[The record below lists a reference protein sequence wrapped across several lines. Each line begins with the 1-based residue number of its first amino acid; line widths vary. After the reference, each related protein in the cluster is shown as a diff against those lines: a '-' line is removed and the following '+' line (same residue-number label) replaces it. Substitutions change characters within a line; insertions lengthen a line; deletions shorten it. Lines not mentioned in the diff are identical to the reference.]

1 MNKQN
6 STRFVPLLVA
16 LGIVVGILLGNFYA
30 NYFSGKRLNIVNASG
45 NKLNDLLHIIDD
57 QYVDSVN
64 ISDLVEKAL
73 PKIMSELDPHSVY
86 ISADEVEA
94 SMEDLKGSF
103 SGIGIEF
110 TIMKDTVRIIRPVE
124 GGPSE
129 SAGLRPGD
137 RIVSIDGKPFV
148 GDVVT
153 NEEATKRLKGATN
166 SVVKLGVRRPGV
178 SKVLT
183 FSVVRGEVPLRSID
197 AVYMLDDGIGY
208 IRVKSFAETT
218 YSEFLAALARLNHGK
233 FRGLVIDLRGN
244 LGGYMDPAVKM
255 ANEFLP
261 KNRLI
266 VYTEGRKSPR
276 EEYRSDGRGVYQS
289 LPLVVL
295 VDEVS
300 ASASEIFA
308 GAIQD
313 NDRGMIV
320 GRRTFGKGLVQVPIE
335 FRDGSMLRLTKA
347 RYYTPSGRCL
357 QKPYTMGDEEDYAQD
372 LLLRAEHGEFFSRD
386 SIKTNGQRYKTS
398 IGRTVYGGGGI
409 IPDIFIPRDTTGMTS
424 YFKDAYFDG
433 LLYQFSFDY
442 IDRNRE
448 ELSAFKDVDSLLH
461 HLQRQGIVEQF
472 ARFAEKNGLRRR
484 NLMLRKSYALFESYL
499 FSYIIDDLLD
509 ARAAA
514 IYINREDPAVLKAIR
529 LINDGAAFPKKD
541 QQASGQTACAVRQS
555 WRSRFACAGVVSAIS
570 PFKPLLAQ
578 CPKKESSAAI

>member
-16 LGIVVGILLGNFYA
+16 LGIVAGILLGNFYA

-94 SMEDLKGSF
+94 SMQDLKGSF

-110 TIMKDTVRIIRPVE
+110 TIMKDTVRVIRPVE

-148 GDVVT
+148 GEVVT

-166 SVVKLGVRRPGV
+166 SVVKLGIRRPGV
-178 SKVLT
+178 EKLLT

-197 AVYMLDDGIGY
+197 AVYMLDPGIGY

-218 YSEFLAALARLNHGK
+218 YSEFLAALARLNHGD

-295 VDEVS
+295 VDEAS

-442 IDRNRE
+442 IDRNRQ
-448 ELSAFKDVDSLLH
+448 ELSASRMSTRCSTICSGRASSSSLP
-461 HLQRQGIVEQF
+461 VSP
-472 ARFAEKNGLRRR
+472 
-484 NLMLRKSYALFESYL
+484 RKTGCG
-499 FSYIIDDLLD
+499 
-509 ARAAA
+509 
-514 IYINREDPAVLKAIR
+514 
-529 LINDGAAFPKKD
+529 GA
-541 QQASGQTACAVRQS
+541 T
-555 WRSRFACAGVVSAIS
+555 
-570 PFKPLLAQ
+570 
-578 CPKKESSAAI
+578 

>member
-16 LGIVVGILLGNFYA
+16 LGIVAGILLGNFYA

-94 SMEDLKGSF
+94 SMQDLKGSF

-110 TIMKDTVRIIRPVE
+110 TIMKDTVRVIRPVE

-233 FRGLVIDLRGN
+233 FRGLVIELRGN
-244 LGGYMDPAVKM
+244 LG
-255 ANEFLP
+255 
-261 KNRLI
+261 
-266 VYTEGRKSPR
+266 S
-276 EEYRSDGRGVYQS
+276 
-289 LPLVVL
+289 
-295 VDEVS
+295 
-300 ASASEIFA
+300 
-308 GAIQD
+308 
-313 NDRGMIV
+313 
-320 GRRTFGKGLVQVPIE
+320 
-335 FRDGSMLRLTKA
+335 
-347 RYYTPSGRCL
+347 
-357 QKPYTMGDEEDYAQD
+357 
-372 LLLRAEHGEFFSRD
+372 
-386 SIKTNGQRYKTS
+386 
-398 IGRTVYGGGGI
+398 
-409 IPDIFIPRDTTGMTS
+409 
-424 YFKDAYFDG
+424 
-433 LLYQFSFDY
+433 
-442 IDRNRE
+442 
-448 ELSAFKDVDSLLH
+448 
-461 HLQRQGIVEQF
+461 
-472 ARFAEKNGLRRR
+472 
-484 NLMLRKSYALFESYL
+484 
-499 FSYIIDDLLD
+499 
-509 ARAAA
+509 
-514 IYINREDPAVLKAIR
+514 
-529 LINDGAAFPKKD
+529 
-541 QQASGQTACAVRQS
+541 
-555 WRSRFACAGVVSAIS
+555 
-570 PFKPLLAQ
+570 
-578 CPKKESSAAI
+578 